1 MSDAPVTFSAKGT
14 IGTITLNRP
23 DKYNALDIPM
33 LDALAAAIDAAEAAD
48 DVRVVL
54 LRGEGKGFCAGG
66 DIDAWS
72 KMSAADF
79 QVKWIRHGHR
89 VFDRLARLRQPTIAV
104 LSGHALG
111 GGLELAAACDFRVA
125 EAHVKL
131 GLPETSLGVVPG
143 WSGTQRTV
151 RRFGAQLVR
160 RMALGGEIFVAP
172 QALALGLVDRV
183 VDTGGSLVEATGW
196 AERIAA
202 RAPLATEAAKMMI
215 GIAEGEEISHA
226 AEALA
231 SGFIAMSGDLQAG
244 VEAFR
249 AKTPAKFTRS

>member
-89 VFDRLARLRQPTIAV
+89 VFDRLARLRQPTIA
-104 LSGHALG
+104 
-111 GGLELAAACDFRVA
+111 
-125 EAHVKL
+125 
-131 GLPETSLGVVPG
+131 
-143 WSGTQRTV
+143 
-151 RRFGAQLVR
+151 
-160 RMALGGEIFVAP
+160 
-172 QALALGLVDRV
+172 
-183 VDTGGSLVEATGW
+183 
-196 AERIAA
+196 
-202 RAPLATEAAKMMI
+202 
-215 GIAEGEEISHA
+215 
-226 AEALA
+226 
-231 SGFIAMSGDLQAG
+231 
-244 VEAFR
+244 
-249 AKTPAKFTRS
+249 